1 MIFLKAGIEMKEY
14 KAGIY
19 LRLSREHAEENNSIE
34 AQREITTNYAIN
46 NGFKIVK
53 EYQDNGY
60 SGILNSRPALNEM
73 MIDISRGII
82 NMVIVKDISRLTR
95 NKNKTGWYTEIFFPD
110 NDVRFIS
117 VTEFIDSGER
127 YEIDDTIMLRGIAN
141 QYYLTDISKKIIANK
156 KTMKDAGQYVEAH
169 VPYGYKLLEED
180 KHKIVIDEK
189 VAEVIR
195 LIYDMYI
202 DGKTGMQIA
211 KYLNSKKK
219 RTPSQYLKMK
229 NASTRWSGETIND
242 ILSNPFYSGD
252 TVVNKYIT
260 NYMTKTCKKNKDRS
274 TWIIKEN
281 THEPIILKEK
291 YKRVQEIKKGKRGKN
306 AIKYEFLL
314 KDLLYCG
321 HCKHKLQY
329 KLYKSADKTRYLYD
343 SSGFVCGIVYKK
355 KYLCKNK
362 TFVNEKHINSII
374 IEKVKERLSQIKV
387 DKATNK
393 IVDYFKEN
401 SEETKELNKY
411 KNEVQKLDR
420 KKMVLYRKKC
430 EQYITE
436 NEFKEEYTKIKEEIS
451 NYQKKIE
458 KLEKNNNNSI
468 NEKRIKEIINE
479 FQKGK
484 DINNEFLKEII
495 NRIEVYS
502 NNQIN
507 IIFNL

>member
-1 MIFLKAGIEMKEY
+1 MKEY
-14 KAGIY
+14 RAGIY

-34 AQREITTNYAIN
+34 AQREITTNYAIK

-60 SGILNSRPALNEM
+60 SGILDSRPALNEM
-73 MIDISRGII
+73 MIDISRGLI

-141 QYYLTDISKKIIANK
+141 QYYLTDISKKIRANK
-156 KTMKDAGQYVEAH
+156 KAMKDAGQYVEAH
-169 VPYGYKLLEED
+169 APYGYKLLEED

-189 VAEVIR
+189 VADVIR

-202 DGKTGMQIA
+202 DGKTGTQIA
-211 KYLNSKKK
+211 QYLNSKRK

-229 NASTRWSGETIND
+229 NASTRWSQETIND

-291 YKRVQEIKKGKRGKN
+291 YKKVQEIKKGKRGKN
-306 AIKYEFLL
+306 TTKYEFLL
-314 KDLLYCG
+314 KDILYCG

-355 KYLCKNK
+355 KHLCKNK

-458 KLEKNNNNSI
+458 KLEENNNNSI

>member
-1 MIFLKAGIEMKEY
+1 MKEY
-14 KAGIY
+14 RAGIY

-34 AQREITTNYAIN
+34 AQREITTNYAIK

-60 SGILNSRPALNEM
+60 SGILDSRPALNEM
-73 MIDISRGII
+73 MIDISQGLI

-141 QYYLTDISKKIIANK
+141 QYYLTDVSKKIRANK
-156 KTMKDAGQYVEAH
+156 KAMKDAGQYVEAH
-169 VPYGYKLLEED
+169 APYGYKILEED
-180 KHKIVIDEK
+180 KHKIVIDKK
-189 VAEVIR
+189 VVDVIR

-202 DGKTGMQIA
+202 DGKTGTQIA
-211 KYLNSKKK
+211 QYLNLKRK
-219 RTPSQYLKMK
+219 RTPSQYLRMK

-291 YKRVQEIKKGKRGKN
+291 YKKVQEIKKRKRGKN
-306 AIKYEFLL
+306 TTKYEFLL

-355 KYLCKNK
+355 KHLCKNK
-362 TFVNEKHINSII
+362 TFVNEKHINPII
-374 IEKVKERLSQIKV
+374 IEKVIERLSQIKV

-436 NEFKEEYTKIKEEIS
+436 NEFKEEYTKIKEEIN
-451 NYQKKIE
+451 NYQKKIK
-458 KLEKNNNNSI
+458 KLEENNNNII

-507 IIFNL
+507 IIFSL

>member
-1 MIFLKAGIEMKEY
+1 MKEY
-14 KAGIY
+14 RAGIY

-34 AQREITTNYAIN
+34 AQREITTNYAIK

-60 SGILNSRPALNEM
+60 SGILDSRPALNEM
-73 MIDISRGII
+73 MIDISRGLI

-141 QYYLTDISKKIIANK
+141 QYYLTDISKKIRANK
-156 KTMKDAGQYVEAH
+156 KAMKDAGQYVEAH
-169 VPYGYKLLEED
+169 APYGYKLLEED

-189 VAEVIR
+189 VADVIR

-202 DGKTGMQIA
+202 DGKTGTQIA
-211 KYLNSKKK
+211 QYLNSKRK

-229 NASTRWSGETIND
+229 NASTRWSQETIND
-242 ILSNPFYSGD
+242 ILSNPFYSGA

-291 YKRVQEIKKGKRGKN
+291 YKKVQEIKKGKRGKN
-306 AIKYEFLL
+306 ATKYEFLL

-355 KYLCKNK
+355 KHLCKNK

-387 DKATNK
+387 DKVTNK

-458 KLEKNNNNSI
+458 KLEENNNNII

>member
-1 MIFLKAGIEMKEY
+1 MKEY
-14 KAGIY
+14 RAGIY

-34 AQREITTNYAIN
+34 AQREITTNYAIK

-60 SGILNSRPALNEM
+60 SGILDSRPALNEM
-73 MIDISRGII
+73 MIDISRGLI

-141 QYYLTDISKKIIANK
+141 QYYLTDISKKIRANK
-156 KTMKDAGQYVEAH
+156 KAMKDAGQYVEAH
-169 VPYGYKLLEED
+169 APYGYRLLEED

-189 VAEVIR
+189 VADVIR

-202 DGKTGMQIA
+202 DGKTGTQIA
-211 KYLNSKKK
+211 QYLNSKRK

-229 NASTRWSGETIND
+229 NASTRWSQETIND

-291 YKRVQEIKKGKRGKN
+291 YKKVQEIKKGKRGKN
-306 AIKYEFLL
+306 TTKYEFLL

-355 KYLCKNK
+355 KHLCKNK

-458 KLEKNNNNSI
+458 KLEENNNNSI

>member
-1 MIFLKAGIEMKEY
+1 MKEY
-14 KAGIY
+14 RAGIY

-34 AQREITTNYAIN
+34 AQREITTNYAIK

-60 SGILNSRPALNEM
+60 SGILDSRPALNEM
-73 MIDISRGII
+73 MIDISRGLI

-141 QYYLTDISKKIIANK
+141 QYYLTDISKKIRANK
-156 KTMKDAGQYVEAH
+156 KAMKDAGQYVEAH
-169 VPYGYKLLEED
+169 APYGYKLLEED

-189 VAEVIR
+189 VADVIR

-202 DGKTGMQIA
+202 DGKTGTQIA
-211 KYLNSKKK
+211 QYLNSKRK

-229 NASTRWSGETIND
+229 NASTRWSQETIND

-291 YKRVQEIKKGKRGKN
+291 YKKVQEIKKGKRGKN
-306 AIKYEFLL
+306 TTKYEFLL

-355 KYLCKNK
+355 KHLCKNK
-362 TFVNEKHINSII
+362 TFINEKHINSII

-451 NYQKKIE
+451 DYQKRIE
-458 KLEKNNNNSI
+458 KLEENNNNII

>member
-1 MIFLKAGIEMKEY
+1 MKEY
-14 KAGIY
+14 RAGIY

-34 AQREITTNYAIN
+34 AQREITTNYAIK

-60 SGILNSRPALNEM
+60 SGILDSRPALNEM
-73 MIDISRGII
+73 MIDISRGLI

-141 QYYLTDISKKIIANK
+141 QYYLTDISKKIRANK
-156 KTMKDAGQYVEAH
+156 KAMKDAGQYVEAH
-169 VPYGYKLLEED
+169 APYGYKLLEED

-189 VAEVIR
+189 VADVIR

-202 DGKTGMQIA
+202 DGKTGTQIA
-211 KYLNSKKK
+211 QYLNSKRK

-229 NASTRWSGETIND
+229 NASTRWSQETIND

-291 YKRVQEIKKGKRGKN
+291 YKKVQEIKKGKRGKN
-306 AIKYEFLL
+306 TTKYEFLL

-355 KYLCKNK
+355 KHLCKNK

-387 DKATNK
+387 DKSTNK

>member
-1 MIFLKAGIEMKEY
+1 MKEY
-14 KAGIY
+14 RAGIY

-34 AQREITTNYAIN
+34 AQREITTNYAIK

-60 SGILNSRPALNEM
+60 SGILDSRPALNEM
-73 MIDISRGII
+73 MIDISRGLI

-141 QYYLTDISKKIIANK
+141 QYYLTDISKKIRANK
-156 KTMKDAGQYVEAH
+156 KAMKDAGQYVEAH
-169 VPYGYKLLEED
+169 APYGYKLLEED

-189 VAEVIR
+189 VADVIR

-202 DGKTGMQIA
+202 DGKTGTQIA
-211 KYLNSKKK
+211 QYLNSKRK

-229 NASTRWSGETIND
+229 NASTRWSQETIND

-291 YKRVQEIKKGKRGKN
+291 YKKVQEIKKGKRGKN
-306 AIKYEFLL
+306 TTKYEFLL

-355 KYLCKNK
+355 KHLCKNK

-393 IVDYFKEN
+393 IVDYFKDN

-458 KLEKNNNNSI
+458 KLEENNNNSI